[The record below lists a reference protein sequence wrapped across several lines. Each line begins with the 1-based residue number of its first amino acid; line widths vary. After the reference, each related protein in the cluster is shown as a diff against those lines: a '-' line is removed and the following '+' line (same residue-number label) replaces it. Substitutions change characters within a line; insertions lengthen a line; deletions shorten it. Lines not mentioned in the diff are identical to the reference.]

1 MSIPDLR
8 ARWTGGGAPDNPT
21 LTRVTSFA
29 AARRVLRTRT
39 ARQAGFTAERTR
51 EVSFIERLPVLFLE
65 GEQHR
70 DIRRSTAR
78 YFTPRHVARY
88 DELMTQLAGSLVAGI
103 DSRRDTRLADL
114 TLVMAVRVAAQV
126 LGLTDSRVPGLERRV
141 ERFSHAG
148 DGAPRSSGSMS
159 PLRQVRQRA
168 VVGAFL
174 ALDVAP
180 AVKARR
186 EHPRDDLIS
195 HLLAQQVSTTDIL
208 VEAITFATAGMITTR
223 EFISLAA
230 WRMLLDEDLR
240 HAYLTAPDEQRRF
253 DLLHEILRL
262 DPVVGTVYRE
272 LGEPVEVAG
281 RIVAQGSLLAID
293 IAAANVDPAVF
304 GADADRLCPHR
315 EVPKG
320 VSHQGLSFGDGHHRC
335 PGEFLAIRESDVF
348 LRALFA
354 VPGLRL
360 VGTPRIGVNE
370 TVKGYEVRGLRVR
383 AG

>member
-186 EHPRDDLIS
+186 EHPRDDLS
-195 HLLAQQVSTTDIL
+195 
-208 VEAITFATAGMITTR
+208 
-223 EFISLAA
+223 
-230 WRMLLDEDLR
+230 

-335 PGEFLAIRESDVF
+335 PGEFLAIRETDVF

>member
-240 HAYLTAPDEQRRF
+240 HAYLTAPDEHRPGGRHGLPRTRRAGRGGRTHRGPGQPARDRHRGRQRRPC
-253 DLLHEILRL
+253 R
-262 DPVVGTVYRE
+262 VR
-272 LGEPVEVAG
+272 G
-281 RIVAQGSLLAID
+281 RRR
-293 IAAANVDPAVF
+293 PA
-304 GADADRLCPHR
+304 
-315 EVPKG
+315 
-320 VSHQGLSFGDGHHRC
+320 LS
-335 PGEFLAIRESDVF
+335 
-348 LRALFA
+348 
-354 VPGLRL
+354 
-360 VGTPRIGVNE
+360 TPRSAERSFTPGPF
-370 TVKGYEVRGLRVR
+370 VRRR
-383 AG
+383 ASPLPR